1 MRNGIDPDIWDPSND
16 PFLPMPYNS
25 ETAEAGKQAAR
36 DALRRRLGLSGWDGD
51 SRPVVAVVSRLTEQ
65 KGVHL
70 IEHAAWRALDRGAQ
84 FVLLGSAPDPKVQ
97 GRFDALASRLQSDNA
112 AFVFAFDE
120 PLSHLIYAGAD
131 LIVMPSMFEPCGLAQ
146 LISVRDMFFSSFFF
160 FSFFGGGG
168 GEKTHFSFFEKK
180 KQCAYG
186 TVPVVRSTGG
196 LHDTVFDVDYDKA
209 RAAWEVEGSSDW
221 ERDGL
226 DATNGF
232 AFEGADAGALDSALN
247 RALDAFYNDRQ
258 WFRSLQSRIMLTD
271 WSWAR
276 PAIDYVEIYRRAA
289 GQ

>member
-1 MRNGIDPDIWDPSND
+1 MR
-16 PFLPMPYNS
+16 
-25 ETAEAGKQAAR
+25 
-36 DALRRRLGLSGWDGD
+36 
-51 SRPVVAVVSRLTEQ
+51 
-65 KGVHL
+65 
-70 IEHAAWRALDRGAQ
+70 
-84 FVLLGSAPDPKVQ
+84 
-97 GRFDALASRLQSDNA
+97 
-112 AFVFAFDE
+112 
-120 PLSHLIYAGAD
+120 AGAAD
-131 LIVMPSMFEPCGLAQ
+131 LGKRCV
-146 LISVRDMFFSSFFF
+146 FFSSFFF

-168 GEKTHFSFFEKK
+168 GGKTHFSFFEKK